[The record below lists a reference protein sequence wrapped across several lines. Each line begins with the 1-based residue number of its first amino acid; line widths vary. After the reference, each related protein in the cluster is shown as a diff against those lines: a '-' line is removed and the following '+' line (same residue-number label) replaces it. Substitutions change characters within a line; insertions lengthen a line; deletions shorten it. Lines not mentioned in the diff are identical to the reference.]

1 METVDQEG
9 AAPAKQKGRDYSL
22 PAIVAGFLL
31 LVVALLATTSFNA
44 RQQQAFALVSHTL
57 EVENAISLVMA
68 RLVDA
73 ETGER
78 GYLLTRRA
86 EFLQPYREAVG
97 HFAGDFA
104 RLRRLVED
112 NPRQRAAAEQLGAV
126 ASAREALLEAALVR
140 FRRGEVPEAEHFL
153 RGKAMMDEIRRL
165 GGAMKAEEERL
176 LALRTADAD
185 RNRLY
190 LLATL
195 LVTGILAIALGLFAF
210 VSMRRRLAEA
220 LASQRAL
227 AAANIR
233 LHEEAES
240 RSAAEGQM
248 RQMQKIESI
257 GQLTGGIAHDFN
269 NMLAIVIGSLD
280 LARQRLDS
288 GATAKVASGIDSA
301 LEGARRA
308 AELTSRLLAFSRQQ
322 PLSPQPLDVNKL
334 VGAMSEMLRRA
345 IGEQMQLETVLA
357 GGLWRTFADPNQ
369 LENAI
374 VNLCVNARDAMPEG
388 GKVTLETAN
397 SHLDDDYAA
406 AHADVAPGQYVS
418 ICLTDTGTGMPA
430 EVVERAFDPFFTT
443 KGPGQGTGLGL
454 SQVFG
459 FVKQSHGHL
468 KIYSEV
474 GHGTT
479 LKIYLPRFTGPLPE
493 GAAQDEAAQEMP
505 RASGDTVLVV
515 EDDERVRQ
523 VSVEALRELG
533 YAVLQAADAHQALAM
548 LALHPEIGLLFTD
561 VVMPE
566 MNGRQLAAKALE
578 ARPDL
583 KVLYTTGY
591 TRNAIVHNGMLDA
604 EVAFLAK
611 PFTVD
616 QLARK
621 IRRVLDEG

>member
-1 METVDQEG
+1 MEAVDQQG
-9 AAPAKQKGRDYSL
+9 AAPAERKRRDYSL
-22 PAIVAGFLL
+22 LAIVAGFLL
-31 LVVALLATTSFNA
+31 LVVALLATTSFST

-78 GYLLTRRA
+78 GYLITRRV
-86 EFLQPYREAVG
+86 EFLQPYQEAVG

-104 RLRRLVED
+104 RLRRLVAD
-112 NPRQRAAAEQLGAV
+112 NPRQHAIAERLGAV
-126 ASAREALLEAALVR
+126 ATAREALLEAALER
-140 FRRGEVPEAEHFL
+140 FRRGETPEAEHFL
-153 RGKAMMDEIRRL
+153 RGKRMMDEIRRL

-195 LVTGILAIALGLFAF
+195 VVTGILAIALGLFAF

-227 AAANIR
+227 AAANVR
-233 LHEEAES
+233 LREEAES
-240 RSAAEGQM
+240 RGAAESQM

-280 LARQRLDS
+280 LARQRLES
-288 GATAKVASGIDSA
+288 GATAKVATGIDSA

-334 VGAMSEMLRRA
+334 VGGMSEMLRRA
-345 IGEQMQLETVLA
+345 IGEQMQVETVLA

-374 VNLCVNARDAMPEG
+374 LNLCVNARDAMPEG
-388 GKVTLETAN
+388 GKVTLETSN
-397 SHLDDDYAA
+397 SHLDDDYAI
-406 AHADVAPGQYVS
+406 AHADVAPGQYVA

-459 FVKQSHGHL
+459 FVKQSRGHL

-479 LKIYLPRFTGPLPE
+479 VKIYLPRFTGLLPE
-493 GAAQDEAAQEMP
+493 GAAPDEAVQETP
-505 RASGDTVLVV
+505 RAKGETVLVV

-523 VSVEALRELG
+523 VSVDALRELG
-533 YAVLQAADAHQALAM
+533 YAVLQAADAHQALAV

-566 MNGRQLAAKALE
+566 MNGRQLAARALE
-578 ARPDL
+578 SRPDL

>member
-1 METVDQEG
+1 MMDAVDQQG
-9 AAPAKQKGRDYSL
+9 VAPAERKRRDYSL

-104 RLRRLVED
+104 RLRGLVVD
-112 NPRQRAAAEQLGAV
+112 NPRQRATAERLGAV
-126 ASAREALLEAALVR
+126 ANAREALLQAALER
-140 FRRGEVPEAEHFL
+140 FRRGETLEPEHFL
-153 RGKAMMDEIRRL
+153 RGRAMMDEIRRL

-176 LALRTADAD
+176 LAQRTDDAE

-195 LVTGILAIALGLFAF
+195 LVTGIFAIALGLFAF

-227 AAANIR
+227 AAANFR
-233 LHEEAES
+233 LHEEAQS
-240 RSAAEGQM
+240 RSAAEGQI

-280 LARQRLDS
+280 LARQRLES

-334 VGAMSEMLRRA
+334 VGGMSEMLRRA
-345 IGEQMQLETVLA
+345 IGEQMQVETVLA

-374 VNLCVNARDAMPEG
+374 VNLCVNARDAMPQG

-430 EVVERAFDPFFTT
+430 QVVERAFDPFFTT

-459 FVKQSHGHL
+459 FVKQSRGHL

-479 LKIYLPRFTGPLPE
+479 LKIYLPRFTGLLPD
-493 GAAQDEAAQEMP
+493 AATDEAAEEAP
-505 RASGDTVLVV
+505 RARGETVLVV

-523 VSVEALRELG
+523 VSVDALRELG
-533 YAVLQAADAHQALAM
+533 YSVLQAADAHQALAM
-548 LALHPEIGLLFTD
+548 LALHPEIDLLFTD

-583 KVLYTTGY
+583 NVLYTTGY

-611 PFTVD
+611 PFTID

-621 IRRVLDEG
+621 IRRVLDKG

>member
-1 METVDQEG
+1 MMDAVDQQDMG
-9 AAPAKQKGRDYSL
+9 RKRRDYSL

-31 LVVALLATTSFNA
+31 LVVALIATTSFSA
-44 RQQQAFALVSHTL
+44 RQQQTFALVSHTL

-68 RLVDA
+68 RLIDA

-78 GYLLTRRA
+78 GYLLTGRA

-97 HFAGDFA
+97 HFPGDFA
-104 RLRRLVED
+104 RLRGLVED
-112 NPRQRAAAEQLGAV
+112 NPGQRALAERLGAV
-126 ASAREALLEAALVR
+126 AVAREALLEAALQR
-140 FRRGEVPEAEHFL
+140 SRRGETPEAEHFL
-153 RGKAMMDEIRRL
+153 RGKGMMDEIRRL

-190 LLATL
+190 LLVTL
-195 LVTGILAIALGLFAF
+195 IVTGLLAIALGLFAF

-280 LARQRLDS
+280 LARQRLES
-288 GATAKVASGIDSA
+288 GATQKVASGIDSA

-308 AELTSRLLAFSRQQ
+308 AELTSRLLAFARQQ
-322 PLSPQPLDVNKL
+322 PLSPQPVDVNKL
-334 VGAMSEMLRRA
+334 VGGMSEMLRRA

-374 VNLCVNARDAMPEG
+374 LNLCVNARDAMPQG

-397 SHLDDDYAA
+397 SHLDDDYAL

-430 EVVERAFDPFFTT
+430 EVIERAFDPFFTT

-459 FVKQSHGHL
+459 FVKQSRGHL

-474 GHGTT
+474 GHGTA
-479 LKIYLPRFTGPLPE
+479 LKIYLPRFTGLLPE
-493 GAAQDEAAQEMP
+493 GTAPEEAVQETP
-505 RASGDTVLVV
+505 RASGETVLVV
-515 EDDERVRQ
+515 EDEERVRQ
-523 VSVEALRELG
+523 ISVEALRELG
-533 YAVLQAADAHQALAM
+533 YSVLQAADAHQALAM

-561 VVMPE
+561 VVMPD

-578 ARPDL
+578 SRPDL

-611 PFTVD
+611 PFTID

-621 IRRVLDEG
+621 IRRVLDEVK